1 MNFSRKREFS
11 SKGTKMRYHIDT
23 IPVWDAMKLDGE
35 CLMCALER
43 KTELGEAERYLGA
56 SVMEPDVRVKVND
69 RGFCRKH
76 HAMLFSMSNR
86 LGHALMLESHMIEI
100 RQKMDRINDKLEKSA
115 KQLVNAGLGDKLNG
129 KAKAATQEIL
139 NQAQAVN
146 EMADSCLM
154 CESIAENMGRYLHT
168 FFHLYQHDTDFRT
181 KFKNSKGLCLP
192 HLGQMLEVAAQ
203 ELSTKDLGEF
213 VQTVTKLNREN
224 YDRIQEDISWF
235 IKKFDYRYENESWK
249 NSKDA
254 VERTVNK
261 ARGWCVGKEPID
273 TER

>member
-1 MNFSRKREFS
+1 
-11 SKGTKMRYHIDT
+11 MRYHIDT

-86 LGHALMLESHMIEI
+86 LGHALMLESHTIEI
-100 RQKMDRINDKLEKSA
+100 REKLARISA
-115 KQLVNAGLGDKLNG
+115 SLNKNADQLKNSGIADKLNG
-129 KAKAATQEIL
+129 KNKAAAAEIQK
-139 NQAQAVN
+139 QAQAVT

-154 CESIAENMGRYLHT
+154 CDTIEENMNRYIHT
-168 FFHLYQHDTDFRT
+168 FFHLYQNDTEFRNRFE
-181 KFKNSKGLCLP
+181 KSKGLCLP
-192 HLGQMLEVAAQ
+192 HLGKLLEAATQ
-203 ELSTKDLGEF
+203 ELGAKELGQFIE
-213 VQTVTKLNREN
+213 TVTRLEKEN
-224 YDRIQEDISWF
+224 MDRIQEDISWF

-261 ARGWCVGKEPID
+261 VRGWCVGKEPGSD
-273 TER
+273 A

>member
-1 MNFSRKREFS
+1 
-11 SKGTKMRYHIDT
+11 MRYHIDT

-56 SVMEPDVRVKVND
+56 SVMEPDVRIKVND

-86 LGHALMLESHMIEI
+86 LGHALMLESHTIEI
-100 RQKMDRINDKLEKSA
+100 REKLARINDKLDKSA
-115 KQLVNAGLGDKLNG
+115 KQLINSGIGDKLNG
-129 KAKAATQEIL
+129 KNKAATQEIL
-139 NQAQAVN
+139 KQAQAVN
-146 EMADSCLM
+146 EMADTCLM
-154 CESIAENMGRYLHT
+154 CDTIAENMGRYLHT
-168 FFHLYQHDTDFRT
+168 FFHLYQNDTDFRT

-192 HLGQMLEVAAQ
+192 HMGRLLEAAAQ
-203 ELSTKDLGEF
+203 ELGPKDLGEF
-213 VQTVTKLNREN
+213 VQVVTKLEQEN
-224 YDRIQEDISWF
+224 FDRIQEDISWF

>member
-1 MNFSRKREFS
+1 
-11 SKGTKMRYHIDT
+11 MRYHIDT

-76 HAMLFSMSNR
+76 HAMLFTMSNR
-86 LGHALMLESHMIEI
+86 LGHALMLESHTIEI
-100 RQKMDRINDKLEKSA
+100 REKLARISA
-115 KQLVNAGLGDKLNG
+115 SLNKNADQLKNSGIADKLNG
-129 KAKAATQEIL
+129 KNKAAAAEIQK
-139 NQAQAVN
+139 QAQAVT

-154 CESIAENMGRYLHT
+154 CDTIEENMNRYIHT
-168 FFHLYQHDTDFRT
+168 FFHLYQNDTEFRNRFE
-181 KFKNSKGLCLP
+181 KSKGLCLP
-192 HLGQMLEVAAQ
+192 HLGKLLEAATQ
-203 ELSTKDLGEF
+203 ELGAKELGQFIE
-213 VQTVTKLNREN
+213 TVTRLEKEN
-224 YDRIQEDISWF
+224 MDRIQEDISWF

-261 ARGWCVGKEPID
+261 TRGWCVGKEPID
-273 TER
+273 NEK